1 LRSQENILQPAGILG
16 PYLASAANLRAVLDE
31 HAMLSVADP
40 EGRIT
45 YVNDRFCAVT
55 QYTREEMVG
64 RDHRLLSSGYHTKE
78 FIRDLWNTIT
88 QGRVWKGEIRNRAR
102 DGTTFWLD
110 MTIVPLLDSGGRM
123 GQFAAVSTD
132 ITARKDAEEELR
144 RSERDFRVL
153 FELNPMPMWVFE
165 IEGRSFLAVNEAAT
179 RQYGYTSAEFLRMRI
194 EDLHPQSSR
203 KRLDRAVRQEMA
215 GMEFRGEWVHC
226 RKDGSLVRAEISMH
240 DMDFRARRSRLVI
253 ANDVTALRESVQR
266 FEQLTENI
274 RDVFLLYDVGRAEVL
289 YVSPAYER
297 LWGRSRDSRSGD
309 WAGLLDSIHP
319 DDRDRCRN
327 ALGKLPALGFGDE
340 EFRIVRPDGSIR
352 WIHGQAF
359 SVRNEEGECYRF
371 AGLAEDI
378 SARKQGEEQLRRL
391 GEGQRALAQQLA
403 GEKGRLVEAQAV
415 AKIGSWEVAVGS
427 GTTTWSEELFRI
439 LELDPA
445 TSIAGYQ
452 RYMDRVHPDDR
463 RRADE
468 DYVRTVNLT
477 SIRTNQH
484 RLVMDDGRIKVVEA
498 RWRTVFG
505 DRGEPLRTVGT
516 CQDITE
522 RKLAEAE
529 LLESRLQLRRLVSR
543 LNSVREEEAKRI
555 ARELHDDLGQQLTAL
570 DMELSNLESAVG
582 RAIPEPPR
590 ELRAMHRLVQ
600 NTIEGVQRLSGELR
614 MGPLDHL
621 GLAAAIE
628 SQVEE
633 FRQRSGL
640 RCTILHLDDTSGL
653 SDPVATAI
661 FRAVQEAL
669 TNVIRHAGARR
680 VEVSLRRTEHQVQVE
695 VRDDGRGITE
705 SQARDPQA
713 FGLLGMSERMH
724 ALGGKVRV
732 VGEPNT
738 GTVVSIEV
746 PLNLEGGWRE

>member
-1 LRSQENILQPAGILG
+1 
-16 PYLASAANLRAVLDE
+16 
-31 HAMLSVADP
+31 MLSVADP

>member
-1 LRSQENILQPAGILG
+1 
-16 PYLASAANLRAVLDE
+16 
-31 HAMLSVADP
+31 
-40 EGRIT
+40 
-45 YVNDRFCAVT
+45 
-55 QYTREEMVG
+55 
-64 RDHRLLSSGYHTKE
+64 
-78 FIRDLWNTIT
+78 
-88 QGRVWKGEIRNRAR
+88 
-102 DGTTFWLD
+102 
-110 MTIVPLLDSGGRM
+110 
-123 GQFAAVSTD
+123 
-132 ITARKDAEEELR
+132 
-144 RSERDFRVL
+144 
-153 FELNPMPMWVFE
+153 
-165 IEGRSFLAVNEAAT
+165 
-179 RQYGYTSAEFLRMRI
+179 
-194 EDLHPQSSR
+194 
-203 KRLDRAVRQEMA
+203 
-215 GMEFRGEWVHC
+215 
-226 RKDGSLVRAEISMH
+226 
-240 DMDFRARRSRLVI
+240 
-253 ANDVTALRESVQR
+253 
-266 FEQLTENI
+266 
-274 RDVFLLYDVGRAEVL
+274 
-289 YVSPAYER
+289 
-297 LWGRSRDSRSGD
+297 
-309 WAGLLDSIHP
+309 
-319 DDRDRCRN
+319 
-327 ALGKLPALGFGDE
+327 
-340 EFRIVRPDGSIR
+340 
-352 WIHGQAF
+352 
-359 SVRNEEGECYRF
+359 
-371 AGLAEDI
+371 
-378 SARKQGEEQLRRL
+378 
-391 GEGQRALAQQLA
+391 
-403 GEKGRLVEAQAV
+403 
-415 AKIGSWEVAVGS
+415 
-427 GTTTWSEELFRI
+427 
-439 LELDPA
+439 
-445 TSIAGYQ
+445 
-452 RYMDRVHPDDR
+452 
-463 RRADE
+463 
-468 DYVRTVNLT
+468 
-477 SIRTNQH
+477 
-484 RLVMDDGRIKVVEA
+484 
-498 RWRTVFG
+498 
-505 DRGEPLRTVGT
+505 VGT

-680 VEVSLRRTEHQVQVE
+680 VAVSLRRTEHQVQVE

>member
-1 LRSQENILQPAGILG
+1 M
-16 PYLASAANLRAVLDE
+16 LDE
-31 HAMLSVADP
+31 HAMLSIADS

-64 RDHRLLSSGYHTKE
+64 RDHRMLSSGYHTKE
-78 FIRDLWNTIT
+78 FIHDLWSTIT
-88 QGRVWKGEIRNRAR
+88 LGRVWKGEIRNRAR
-102 DGTTFWLD
+102 DGTFFWLD
-110 MTIVPLLDSGGRM
+110 MTIVPLLDSGGRL

-165 IEGRSFLAVNEAAT
+165 IEGRSFLAVNEAAS

-194 EDLHPQSSR
+194 EDLHPQSSLE
-203 KRLDRAVRQEMA
+203 RLDRAVRQEMA

-226 RKDGSLVRAEISMH
+226 RKDGSLLRAEISTH

-274 RDVFLLYDVGRAEVL
+274 RDVFLLYDVGRAEIL

-297 LWGRSRDSRSGD
+297 VWGRSRDSRSGD
-309 WAGLLDSIHP
+309 LAGLRDSIHP

-327 ALGKLPALGFGDE
+327 ALGKLPALGFVDE
-340 EFRIVRPDGSIR
+340 EFRIVKPDGSIR

-359 SVRNEEGECYRF
+359 SVKNDLGECYRF
-371 AGLAEDI
+371 AGVAEDVT
-378 SARKQGEEQLRRL
+378 ARKKSEEELRQLD
-391 GEGQRALAQQLA
+391 ESQRALARQLA
-403 GEKGRLVEAQAV
+403 VEKSRLVDAQSV
-415 AKIGSWEVAVGS
+415 AKLGSWEIDLAS
-427 GTTTWSEELFRI
+427 GATAWSEEFFRI

-445 TSIAGYQ
+445 IVLPGYQ
-452 RYMDRVHPDDR
+452 RYIERVHPEDKKL
-463 RRADE
+463 ADE
-468 DYVRTVNLT
+468 YY
-477 SIRTNQH
+477 IRTIDLPSLRTHDH
-484 RLVMDDGRIKVVEA
+484 RLLMDDGRVKFVEQ
-498 RWRTVFG
+498 RWRAIFG
-505 DRGEPLRTVGT
+505 EQGQPLRTVGT
-516 CQDITE
+516 CQDVTD
-522 RKLAEAE
+522 RKRAEAE
-529 LLESRLQLRRLVSR
+529 LHDSRLQLRRLVSR

-570 DMELSNLESAVG
+570 DMELSNLELAI
-582 RAIPEPPR
+582 RRTIPEPRP
-590 ELRAMHRLVQ
+590 EFEVMHGLVQ
-600 NTIEGVQRLSGELR
+600 NTIEVVQRISGELR

-628 SQVEE
+628 SLIDE
-633 FRQRSGL
+633 FRLRSGL
-640 RCTILHLDDTSGL
+640 HCTITRLDDTSGL
-653 SDPVATAI
+653 SDAVATAI
-661 FRAVQEAL
+661 FRAIQEAL
-669 TNVIRHAGARR
+669 TNVVRHAGAHR
-680 VEVSLRRTEHQVQVE
+680 VEVSVRRTTHQLNVE
-695 VRDDGRGITE
+695 LRDDGRGITE
-705 SQARDPQA
+705 SQANDSQA

-732 VGEPNT
+732 VGAPDA

-746 PLNLEGGWRE
+746 PLEQAKT